1 MGPRAGDVG
10 LLASPLEMA
19 ALRRQSARVT
29 QAQRAVVV
37 VFDFLHSESDAPPHL
52 YGRRYG
58 QHTVDWYAGVH

>member
-1 MGPRAGDVG
+1 MGLHAGG
-10 LLASPLEMA
+10 EGMLAALLEMA
-19 ALRRQSARVT
+19 ALRRRSARVT

-58 QHTVDWYAGVH
+58 QHTVD